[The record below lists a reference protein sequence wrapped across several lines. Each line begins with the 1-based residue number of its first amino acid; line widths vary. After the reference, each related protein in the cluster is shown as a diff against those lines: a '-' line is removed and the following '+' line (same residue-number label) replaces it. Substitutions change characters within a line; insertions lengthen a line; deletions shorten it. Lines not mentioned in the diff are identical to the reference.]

1 MAFLAGNAPIPACVM
16 SRFARNPSF
25 AAIATGVTSAIVLLA
40 LRPASAQT
48 PHPPDAAAI
57 QRGSQQF
64 QQSCAFCHGPD
75 ATGGRGPD
83 LIRSALVAHD
93 VNGDLIGPVIH
104 NGRPDKGMP
113 PLPLNDDQIKAI
125 AAFLHDRAQQ
135 SLNSARLPK
144 TYDLAK
150 LLTGNTSAGQ
160 VYFNGAGGCAQ
171 CHSPSGDL
179 KGIAGKLAPLDL
191 EARMLYPE
199 SRRQRPVTVTC
210 TVTFG
215 SGETVSGK
223 LEHMDEFAVAL
234 IDSSGWYRSFDRSAV
249 KVEVHDPLAAH
260 RELLGKISQN
270 DFHNLFAYLET
281 LK

>member
-1 MAFLAGNAPIPACVM
+1 MFRSLRKASVAATVTPALAL
-16 SRFARNPSF
+16 
-25 AAIATGVTSAIVLLA
+25 LLA
-40 LRPASAQT
+40 PRAASAQSQ
-48 PHPPDAAAI
+48 HPPDASAI
-57 QRGSQQF
+57 QRGAQQF

-83 LIRSALVAHD
+83 LIRSPLVAHD

-104 NGRPDKGMP
+104 EGRPDKGMP

-125 AAFLHDRAQQ
+125 AAFLHDRAEQA
-135 SLNSARLPK
+135 LNSARLPK

-150 LLTGNTSAGQ
+150 LLTGNARAGQ
-160 VYFNGAGGCAQ
+160 AYFNGAGGCTQ

-179 KGIAGKLAPLDL
+179 KGIAGRLAPLDL

-199 SRRQRPVTVTC
+199 SRRGQPPIAVTC

-215 SGETVSGK
+215 SGETISGK
-223 LEHMDEFAVAL
+223 LEHMDEFTVAL
-234 IDSSGWYRSFDRSAV
+234 VDSSGWYRSFDRSAV

-260 RELLGKISQN
+260 RELLNKITQ
-270 DFHNLFAYLET
+270 DEFHNLFAYLET

>member
-1 MAFLAGNAPIPACVM
+1 MTLRAAAAQAPDQ
-16 SRFARNPSF
+16 
-25 AAIATGVTSAIVLLA
+25 
-40 LRPASAQT
+40 RPA
-48 PHPPDAAAI
+48 DAAAI
-57 QRGSQQF
+57 QRGAQQF

-113 PLPLNDDQIKAI
+113 PLPLDNDQIKAVV
-125 AAFLHDRAQQ
+125 AYLHDRAQQ
-135 SLNSARLPK
+135 ALNSARLPK

-150 LLTGNTSAGQ
+150 LLTGNARAGQ
-160 VYFNGAGGCAQ
+160 AYFRGAGGCAQ
-171 CHSPSGDL
+171 CHSPEGDL
-179 KGIAGKLAPLDL
+179 KGIAGKLPPLDL

-199 SRRQRPVTVTC
+199 SGRGQRPIRVTC
-210 TVTFG
+210 TVALG

-223 LEHMDEFAVAL
+223 LEHMDEFTVAL
-234 IDSSGWYRSFDRSAV
+234 IDSSGGYRSFDRSGV

-260 RELLGKISQN
+260 RELLNKITQD
-270 DFHNLFAYLET
+270 DFHNLFAFLET

>member
-1 MAFLAGNAPIPACVM
+1 MFRLARKSILLA
-16 SRFARNPSF
+16 
-25 AAIATGVTSAIVLLA
+25 AAIASLQALVT
-40 LRPASAQT
+40 LRPGTASAQT
-48 PHPPDAAAI
+48 PHPPDAATI
-57 QRGSQQF
+57 QRGAQQF

-93 VNGDLIGPVIH
+93 VDGDLIGPVIR

-113 PLPLNDDQIKAI
+113 PLPLDNDQIKAVV
-125 AAFLHDRAQQ
+125 AYLHDRAQQ
-135 SLNSARLPK
+135 ALNSARLPK

-150 LLTGNTSAGQ
+150 LLTGSAEAGRT
-160 VYFNGAGGCAQ
+160 YFNGPGGCAQ

-191 EARMLYPE
+191 EADMLYP
-199 SRRQRPVTVTC
+199 RHGGDRTVTVTLA
-210 TVTFG
+210 
-215 SGETVSGK
+215 SGQQISGK
-223 LEHMDEFAVAL
+223 LEYLDEFTVVL
-234 IDSSGWYRSFDRSAV
+234 RDSNGWQHSYSPGDV
-249 KVEVHDPLAAH
+249 KVDVHDPLAAH
-260 RELLGKISQN
+260 RELLNKITQD